1 MEVTEEVFPQDEGP
15 EEETESDPSSSP
27 AAVIPPDDQR
37 PVTLPSGGTFFVDK
51 RETDYF
57 KERVRRYLSDNHFTN
72 VADLAS
78 LDQILILELLVW
90 RWGIWVSQQRD
101 YWGDPVDEKAYG
113 RQIKDLAGELR
124 QLKAALAIDKVSR
137 DKQRGEESVDKYLA
151 NLRARAKDFGVK
163 REKELGKALE
173 LFNELKSLVVL
184 HYNCTDDER
193 REMHVKATDILE
205 WVRDVAMPEYD
216 RIDAHFRNTNQKL
229 WIREM

>member
-1 MEVTEEVFPQDEGP
+1 VEVTDEDSPQAEE
-15 EEETESDPSSSP
+15 ESDPGIVVP
-27 AAVIPPDDQR
+27 MDDQR

-51 RETDYF
+51 RETAYF
-57 KERVRRYLSDNHFTN
+57 SERVRRYLSDNHFTN

-78 LDQILILELLVW
+78 LDQILVLELLVW

-101 YWGDPVDEKAYG
+101 YWGDPIDEKGYG
-113 RQIKDLAGELR
+113 KQIKELAGELR
-124 QLKAALAIDKVSR
+124 QLKASLGIDKVTR

-184 HYNCTDDER
+184 HYNSTDDER
-193 REMHVKATDILE
+193 REMKVKATDVLE
-205 WVRDVAMPEYD
+205 WIRDVAMPEYD
-216 RIDAHFRNTNQKL
+216 KIDDHFRKNNQRF
-229 WIREM
+229 WIRDM

>member
-1 MEVTEEVFPQDEGP
+1 MTDEVSPQADEP
-15 EEETESDPSSSP
+15 EEESDPGIVAP
-27 AAVIPPDDQR
+27 QDDQR
-37 PVTLPSGGTFFVDK
+37 PVTLPSGGVFFVDK
-51 RETDYF
+51 RETAYF
-57 KERVRRYLSDNHFTN
+57 SERVRRYLSDNHFTN

-78 LDQILILELLVW
+78 LDQILVLELLVW

-101 YWGDPVDEKAYG
+101 YWGDPIDEKGYG
-113 RQIKDLAGELR
+113 KQIKELAGELR

-184 HYNCTDDER
+184 HYNSTDDER
-193 REMHVKATDILE
+193 REMKVKATDVLE
-205 WVRDVAMPEYD
+205 WIRDVAMPEYD
-216 RIDAHFRNTNQKL
+216 KIDDHFKKNNQRM
-229 WIREM
+229 WIRDM